1 MTETV
6 VVPVSADTWIDEA
19 RQTSQHGG
27 EETFFVSGAIE
38 ERRAL
43 LAFSIPD
50 PGSRVVARAVLVLEL
65 VANHDLTRAERTLRV
80 FPLSG
85 TFDEA
90 SASWRRRQSS
100 GGNDA
105 RWLTDGGDVGEE
117 SAPAVLPEG
126 TAAGRL
132 TFDVTALMAASEPSA
147 DPLALLVLESS
158 APPAAPAELE
168 FGARES
174 PGESASLE
182 LEYCEP

>member
-1 MTETV
+1 

-19 RQTSQHGG
+19 RPSSQHGG
-27 EETFFVSGAIE
+27 EVTLFVSGAAE

-43 LAFSIPD
+43 LAFSVPD
-50 PGSRVVARAVLVLEL
+50 PGSKVVVRAVLIVEL
-65 VANHDLTRAERTLRV
+65 VANHDLTRAERALRV

-90 SASWRRRQSS
+90 SASWRRRQST
-100 GGNDA
+100 GGNDGN
-105 RWLTDGGDVGEE
+105 WLTDGGDVGDE
-117 SAPAVLPEG
+117 SALSVLPEG
-126 TAAGRL
+126 TAAGPL

-147 DPLALLVLESS
+147 NPLALLVLESS
-158 APPAAPAELE
+158 ASPAAPAELE